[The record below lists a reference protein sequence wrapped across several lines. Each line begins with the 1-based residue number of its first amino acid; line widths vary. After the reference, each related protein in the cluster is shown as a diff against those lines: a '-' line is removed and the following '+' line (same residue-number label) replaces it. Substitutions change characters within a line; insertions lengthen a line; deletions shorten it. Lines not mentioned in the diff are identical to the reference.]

1 MWPKIIAAVAASIME
16 TAAEMLS
23 WAEQVEAKEATE
35 TQSKDDNVTP
45 MVGTNPEVMVTA
57 SGGPEANVVKYTK

>member
-1 MWPKIIAAVAASIME
+1 
-16 TAAEMLS
+16 MLS

-57 SGGPEANVVKYTK
+57 SGGPEANVVKPPPVRGRRSGATASI